1 MQTLLGAKR
10 MVDAGH
16 TEVRHT
22 PLHGVHKGMG
32 ARLVPFAGWE
42 MPVQYSGILAEHR
55 AVRGQVGLFDVSH
68 MGEFLVEGAG
78 AEAFLQRLTSN
89 DVSNLAVGQAQ
100 YTVAC
105 TETGGIVDDLLI
117 YKRAGDR
124 YLVCVNA
131 GRLDADWDWFSGH
144 HSADAQ
150 CSLVNASDDYA
161 QLAIQGPRALD
172 VVQRMTTEN
181 LSEVPTYRFV
191 EGVAGGLPCII
202 ARTGYTGEDGF
213 ELFVDASGAEALW
226 DAVME
231 AGQPDG
237 ILPIGLGARDTL
249 RLEMKYCLY
258 GNDITMETTPLE
270 ARLGWITKLDK
281 GNFIGRDA
289 LVKQKEEGIPRGLVG
304 FVLKDRGIARHGYRV
319 LVDGEPSGVV
329 TSGAMSPSLGTAIGL
344 CYLPRGRTRA
354 GNSFEVEIRG
364 RLVPAEVVKTP
375 FFKRA
380 GN

>member
-1 MQTLLGAKR
+1 MG
-10 MVDAGH
+10 DAGRE
-16 TEVRHT
+16 TVRHT

-42 MPVQYSGILAEHR
+42 MPVQYSGILAEHK
-55 AVRGQVGLFDVSH
+55 AVRERVGLFDVSH
-68 MGEFLVEGAG
+68 MGEFLVEGTG

-89 DVSNLAVGQAQ
+89 DVSQLAVGQAQ

-105 TETGGIVDDLLI
+105 TETGGIVDDLLV
-117 YKRAGDR
+117 YKRSGER

-131 GRLDADWDWFSGH
+131 GRLDEDWDWFSGH
-144 HSADAQ
+144 HSASDQ

-161 QLAIQGPRALD
+161 QLAIQGPRALE
-172 VVQRMTTEN
+172 VVQRMTSVN
-181 LSEVPTYRFV
+181 LKEVPTYRFV
-191 EGVAGGLPCII
+191 EGVAAGRQCII

-213 ELFVDASGAEALW
+213 ELFVDSASAEALW
-226 DAVME
+226 SACME
-231 AGQPDG
+231 AGEPDG
-237 ILPIGLGARDTL
+237 LLPIGLGARDTL

-258 GNDITMETTPLE
+258 GNDITTDTTPLE
-270 ARLGWITKLDK
+270 ARLAWITKLDK
-281 GNFIGRDA
+281 GDFIGRDA
-289 LVKQKEEGIPRGLVG
+289 LIRQKEEGVPRGLVG
-304 FVLKDRGIARHGYRV
+304 FVLKDRGIARHGYPV
-319 LVDGEPSGVV
+319 IVDGDSYGVV

-364 RLVPAEVVKTP
+364 RLIPAEVVKTP